1 MRMIDLLGAASIAI
15 AAAHT
20 AGAATTAKNG
30 SFEKGRFVDA
40 GNGYMQVP
48 NGSATITGWTVS
60 TATGNIVW
68 AKNTNVDNIIPAQG
82 KFCLDL
88 TGFGRTAV
96 NGAVSQTIHVK
107 PGITY
112 ALTLDAGTFNDA
124 MPVVTVGGQGI
135 TLTAGT
141 PFTVNGTSWTPLSGT
156 FLAAKGSKTPLLQ
169 VANTTT
175 GAQLV
180 FIDNVTIK
188 PQ

>member
-1 MRMIDLLGAASIAI
+1 MRIINLLRVALIAI

-20 AGAATTAKNG
+20 AGAATTAKDG
-30 SFEKGRFVDA
+30 SFEKGRFV
-40 GNGYMQVP
+40 
-48 NGSATITGWTVS
+48 
-60 TATGNIVW
+60 
-68 AKNTNVDNIIPAQG
+68 
-82 KFCLDL
+82 
-88 TGFGRTAV
+88 
-96 NGAVSQTIHVK
+96 HVK

-124 MPVVTVGGQGI
+124 TPVVTVGGQGI